1 MVKMAVDIVYGN
13 RKRTMP
19 ISAIGFTHNAVATAT
34 GYETKSCITKGIIEY
49 GVSNVERDAIMS
61 EAAHSWRCRVWATIA
76 EHEGRQF
83 NDFNV
88 VGKYRDVDVHITTQ
102 VQELLA
108 ELADDGMTVTG
119 HGYTVKVIG

>member
-1 MVKMAVDIVYGN
+1 MVKMAVDIVSGN

-19 ISAIGFTHNAVATAT
+19 ISAIGFTHNAVAVAT
-34 GYETKSCITKGIIEY
+34 GYETDSMIVKGIVKH
-49 GVSNVERDAIMS
+49 GVSNVERDAIMAES
-61 EAAHSWRCRVWATIA
+61 HNWRCRVWATIA
-76 EHEGRQF
+76 EHEGRQL

-102 VQELLA
+102 VQELLQ

-119 HGYTVKVIG
+119 HGYTVKVTG

>member
-1 MVKMAVDIVYGN
+1 MVKMAVDVVVGKH
-13 RKRTMP
+13 KRSMP
-19 ISAIGFTHNAVATAT
+19 ISAIGFTHNAVATPT
-34 GYETKSCITKGIIEY
+34 GYDTDSMIVKGIVKH

-61 EAAHSWRCRVWATIA
+61 EHHSWRCRVWATIA

-88 VGKYRDVDVHITTQ
+88 VGKYRDVDTHIVEQ
-102 VQELLA
+102 VQDLLA

-119 HGYTVKVIG
+119 HGYTVKVTG